1 MNQQHKTVTHA
12 RSTNDLAQGIGAVR
26 TVALLGLRLQL
37 CSPVSDEYELLL
49 LLLLLLLRPPPP
61 PPSPRASVSLRV
73 WWLRL
78 RGRPGSGR
86 PARGPHLC
94 GGRKKKIDAPR
105 PAAAGARIAPCCSA
119 GAHHAVITP
128 NSHPGTCSRG
138 LWFTGLTFSRSY
150 D

>member
-49 LLLLLLLRPPPP
+49 LLLLLLRPPPP

-73 WWLRL
+73 WWPPA
-78 RGRPGSGR
+78 GPRPPG
-86 PARGPHLC
+86 RGPAPL
-94 GGRKKKIDAPR
+94 RRAKKKIDAPR

-138 LWFTGLTFSRSY
+138 LWFTGLTSSRSY